1 MRIAQVAP
9 LFECVPPKFY
19 GGTERIVS
27 YLTEEC
33 VARGHEVTL
42 FASSDSVT
50 SAKLVP
56 CCDKALRLNR
66 DVKDWIPHHISMLE
80 LVRSCANNFDII
92 HFHIDL
98 LHYPLI
104 HETRLN
110 GVTTLHGRLDM
121 PDLWPLYRL
130 FSDIQLISISDA
142 QRTPMPYVNWAKT
155 IHHGL
160 PSALLPFQPN
170 PKGNYLAFLG
180 RVAPEKG
187 PEHAI
192 EIAIRSGMT
201 LKIAAKID
209 KTDEVY
215 WHDVIAP
222 MIARHPNV
230 EFIGEINERQ
240 KAEFLGNAAALL
252 FPIDWPEPFG
262 LVMIEAMA
270 CGTPILAFCRGSVP
284 EVIDNGQSGFIVDD
298 IDTAV
303 RVLPS
308 VLALPRSGVRDC
320 FEQRF
325 TASRMAEDH
334 LALYQMLLDAKG
346 ELRRSIVRD
355 RPREPRRRRNIF
367 RQQIVKA
374 DLDKDQIIQ
383 ETM

>member
-42 FASSDSVT
+42 FASSDSIT
-50 SAKLVP
+50 SARLVS
-56 CCDKALRLNR
+56 CCDKALRLNP
-66 DVKDWIPHHISMLE
+66 DVRDWIPHHISMLE
-80 LVRSCANNFDII
+80 QVRSCAHHFDII

-130 FSDIQLISISDA
+130 FSDIQFISISDA
-142 QRTPMPYVNWAKT
+142 QRGPMPYVNWVKT

-160 PSALLPFQPN
+160 PSALLPFQPY

-180 RVAPEKG
+180 RIAPEKG

-192 EIAIRSGMT
+192 EIAVRSGMN
-201 LKIAAKID
+201 LKVAAKID
-209 KTDEVY
+209 KADEAY
-215 WHDVIAP
+215 WHEVIAP

-230 EFIGEINERQ
+230 EYIGEINERQ

-270 CGTPILAFCRGSVP
+270 CGTPILAFRRGSVP

-298 IDTAV
+298 IGAAV
-303 RVLPS
+303 QILS
-308 VLALPRSGVRDC
+308 AVLALPRSGVRDC
-320 FEQRF
+320 FDRRF
-325 TASRMAEDH
+325 TARRMAEDH
-334 LALYQMLLDAKG
+334 LALYQTLLDAKG
-346 ELRRSIVRD
+346 ELKRSLAED
-355 RPREPRRRRNIF
+355 RPREPRRRRNPF
-367 RQQIVKA
+367 RHQILKG
-374 DLDKDQIIQ
+374 KPEEDQIIQ